1 VVRELLTRCGADL
14 RYGRTLPRAASRSA
28 GLTTRPGR
36 PVSGTRGSGPR
47 CIPRVAGG
55 TFTDM
60 AAKVKEQNLAVFG
73 ESGSGKTVL
82 LSSFY
87 GATQEPSFRTESLYQ
102 VLADDIGQ
110 GNRLLQNYLQM
121 RKRAKAP
128 EANRFTATPYSFSL
142 KLKEPGDSKA
152 AKARPFDA
160 LRLVWHDYP
169 GEWFT
174 EDPSS
179 TEEAARRV
187 ETFTKL
193 LKSDV
198 ALVLVDGQKLLDYA
212 GEEEKYLKS
221 LLWGIRGGLEK
232 LKDDIL
238 TDGEPL
244 TEFPRIWILALSKA
258 DLHPGLSAKEFQ
270 DLIIEKAAGDV
281 SALHDTLKTFVQVPE
296 ALSLGEDFMLLSSAK
311 FEPGK
316 IELTERVGLDLIL
329 PIATMLPFERLA
341 QWAGKFD
348 IPLKVLGGLVDHAD
362 SLAEALAGPGKAVA
376 ARVLTKIP
384 KVGPIIAP
392 IAVPALAEAVKLGKS
407 KLEQVHAQALADRD
421 FLTAVVTQFRLDL
434 DHGVEENLFV
444 KSLW

>member
-1 VVRELLTRCGADL
+1 
-14 RYGRTLPRAASRSA
+14 
-28 GLTTRPGR
+28 
-36 PVSGTRGSGPR
+36 
-47 CIPRVAGG
+47 
-55 TFTDM
+55 M

-87 GATQEPSFRTESLYQ
+87 GASQEPSFLAESLYK

-110 GNRLLQNYLQM
+110 GNRLRGNYLRM
-121 RKRAKAP
+121 RKQAEAP
-128 EANRFTATPYSFSL
+128 KSLPFTATPYSFTL
-142 KLKEPGDSKA
+142 KLTDPGDGKA
-152 AKARPFDA
+152 AKAKPFNA

-169 GEWFT
+169 GEWWT
-174 EDPSS
+174 EEPSS

-187 ETFTKL
+187 ATFTKL

-221 LLWGIRGGLEK
+221 LFWGLRSGLEK

-258 DLHPGLSAKEFQ
+258 DLHPGLNAGVQ
-270 DLIIEKAAGDV
+270 DLIVEKAAGDV

-311 FEPGK
+311 FEPNK
-316 IELTERVGLDLIL
+316 IEVSERVGLDLIL
-329 PIATMLPFERLA
+329 PVATMLPFERLA

-348 IPLKVLGGLVDHAD
+348 IPLKVLGGLVDHAEA
-362 SLAEALAGPGKAVA
+362 LAEFLAGPGAAVVPKFLA
-376 ARVLTKIP
+376 KIP
-384 KVGPIIAP
+384 KVGPILAP
-392 IAVPALAEAVKLGKS
+392 IAIPALAEAVKLGKS
-407 KLEQVHAQALADRD
+407 KLEEIHAQALADRD
-421 FLTAVVTQFRLDL
+421 FLTAVLTQFRLDL
-434 DHGVEENLFV
+434 DHGVEDHLLV